1 MLIIYLINVQYLIT
15 MTTLAFFTIDVLL
28 VLIISVLVTIVVAT
42 VFWLR
47 LKAVINYSFKWKE
60 LEIMLNKL
68 NVQFKEIQDE
78 VAVLK
83 INIDKEQDDKHEFQ
97 KKLLALEARLKA
109 LEDKSSTLPGEKND
123 DKQDIVVE
131 YYMGN
136 ADS

>member
-15 MTTLAFFTIDVLL
+15 MTTLAFFTTDVLL

-83 INIDKEQDDKHEFQ
+83 INIDKEQDDQHEFQ
-97 KKLLALEARLKA
+97 KKLLALEARLNA
-109 LEDKSSTLPGEKND
+109 LEDESSSLPGEKND

-136 ADS
+136 SDS

>member
-1 MLIIYLINVQYLIT
+1 MLITYLINVQYLIT

-28 VLIISVLVTIVVAT
+28 VLIITVLVTIVVAT

-68 NVQFKEIQDE
+68 NVQFKEIRDE

-83 INIDKEQDDKHEFQ
+83 INIDKGQDDKHEFQ

>member
-15 MTTLAFFTIDVLL
+15 MTTLAFFTTDVLL

-83 INIDKEQDDKHEFQ
+83 INIDKGQDDKHEFQ

-109 LEDKSSTLPGEKND
+109 LEDESSSLPGEKND

-136 ADS
+136 SDS

>member
-1 MLIIYLINVQYLIT
+1 MINVQYLIT
-15 MTTLAFFTIDVLL
+15 MTTLAFFTTDVLL

-60 LEIMLNKL
+60 LEIMLKKL

-83 INIDKEQDDKHEFQ
+83 INMDKGQDDKHEFQ